1 MYYLRLARGYR
12 TLDLAR
18 GLLTA
23 TAAAVVAA
31 FLLRALGRALQGT
44 GGNLERLLWCLPP
57 LAAVAWFAA
66 AAARAVPAQHPER
79 ITGLTAAGAG
89 PARIRL
95 LVAGETALACALGSA
110 FTLLLFLILR
120 NDIAGP
126 SLAPDI
132 GMGVPLP
139 AAAPVALLAVLPL
152 VAGVSAACAVR
163 FPERLPGRPA
173 EPARSRYGALRL
185 LLPAPVLLAGLG
197 LELYGLRPDATDAER
212 TVTLPAGLPATSPA
226 LLTGWALAGLALALW
241 TGPLLA
247 LAGRLLALHRPAPL
261 RLLAGRGLTA
271 QARGLGA
278 PLAVLTSIVV
288 LMLVAWRSWAGT
300 GTAAPALT
308 LVEGALVLACAV
320 AALAARLYELRAAR
334 RPALDA
340 LDRLGTP
347 PGLLTGTATLRTL
360 TASTVLLLTG
370 GLTVLL
376 CPLV

>member
-12 TLDLAR
+12 ALDLAR
-18 GLLTA
+18 WLLTA

-31 FLLRALGRALQGT
+31 FLLRALGRALNGT
-44 GGNLERLLWCLPP
+44 EGNLERLLWCLPP

-66 AAARAVPAQHPER
+66 VAARAVPAQHPER

-89 PARIRL
+89 PTRIRL
-95 LVAGETALACALGSA
+95 LVAGEIALACGLGSA
-110 FTLLLFLILR
+110 VTLLLFLILR

-126 SLAPDI
+126 SLAPAV

-139 AAAPVALLAVLPL
+139 AAAPVVLLAVLPL
-152 VAGVSAACAVR
+152 VAGVSAAGAIR
-163 FPERLPGRPA
+163 LPDSLPGRPA
-173 EPARSRYGALRL
+173 EPARTRHTLLRV

-212 TVTLPAGLPATSPA
+212 TLALPAGLPATSPA
-226 LLTGWALAGLALALW
+226 LLAGWTLTAFALALW

-247 LAGRLLALHRPAPL
+247 LAGRLLALRRPAPL
-261 RLLAGRGLTA
+261 RLLAGRTLTA
-271 QARGLGA
+271 QARRLGT
-278 PLAVLTSIVV
+278 PLAVLTAVV
-288 LMLVAWRSWAGT
+288 ALALVAWRSWART
-300 GTAAPALT
+300 GTALPGLT

-320 AALAARLYELRAAR
+320 AALAARLHELRADR
-334 RPALDA
+334 GPTLDA

-347 PGLLTGTATLRTL
+347 PGLLTGTVTLRAL
-360 TASTVLLLTG
+360 AAGTVLLLTG

-376 CPLV
+376 CPLP